1 MNGVSE
7 NEDEIAARVIETDAK
22 DSMTGWTGMM
32 IDAAT
37 LAPPPYPE
45 RALRPAQHA
54 TPHNQY

>member
-1 MNGVSE
+1 MK

-37 LAPPPYPE
+37 LAPPPYP
-45 RALRPAQHA
+45 
-54 TPHNQY
+54 